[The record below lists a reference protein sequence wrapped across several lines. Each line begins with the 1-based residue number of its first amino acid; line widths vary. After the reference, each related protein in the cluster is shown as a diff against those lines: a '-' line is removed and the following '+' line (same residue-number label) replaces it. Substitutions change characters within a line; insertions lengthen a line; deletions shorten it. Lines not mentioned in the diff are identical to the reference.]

1 MRNVFLLQISA
12 NKLNMNTFIIALLS
26 VALVVAIGWCAG
38 RFKMIEPHLDAAFNI
53 FILKFSLPIL
63 LFYATATADLKKLF
77 DLKMNGAFLL
87 ALIGMFV
94 LTLLFN
100 KLLLGKTIHQSAET
114 AFVCSYPNTA
124 FLGIPLLTSIV
135 GMSAMIP
142 IVVSNIIVGIFII
155 PTTLMLIEI
164 GLFGREKLDWRHI
177 VAKIIKTPLISMSF
191 LGTIIALTGFKLP
204 AVIDHGCKMVGATA
218 PGVSLFTLGLIM
230 SRFSLRLSKMT
241 VLNIFLKNLLHPI
254 LMIFIVKAIGI
265 DGQLAKELIILCAM
279 PTAITATIF
288 SVTFAIDPD
297 DNVSSTII
305 GTMFSLVSM
314 FAFMAYLKF

>member
-1 MRNVFLLQISA
+1 MKGDKF
-12 NKLNMNTFIIALLS
+12 NMNTFIIALLS

-38 RFKMIEPHLDAAFNI
+38 RFKMIEPHLDSAFNT

-63 LFYATATADLKKLF
+63 LFYATATADLNKLF
-77 DLKMNGAFLL
+77 DIKMNGAFIL
-87 ALIGMFV
+87 ALLGMFI
-94 LTLLFN
+94 LTLMFN
-100 KLLLGKTIHQSAET
+100 KIFLGKTIHQSAET

-155 PTTLMLIEI
+155 PATLMLIEV
-164 GLFGREKLDWRHI
+164 GLFGKDKLDWRHI
-177 VAKIIKTPLISMSF
+177 VAKIVKTPLISMSF
-191 LGTIIALTGFKLP
+191 LGMIVAISGWKLP
-204 AVIDHGCKMVGATA
+204 AVIDHGCKMIGSTA

-241 VLNIFLKNLLHPI
+241 VLNIFLKNILHPI
-254 LMIFIVKAIGI
+254 LMIVIVKVIGI

-288 SVTFAIDPD
+288 SVTFDIDPD

-305 GTMFSLVSM
+305 GTIFSLVSM
-314 FAFMAYLKF
+314 FAFMLYLKF